1 MVLLDIQWESMH
13 ELLRSL
19 YDEMM
24 PLCSQLIGVARA
36 IGGLGAIFY
45 IANRVWRHMAN
56 NEPIDFYP
64 LFRPFVIAFCI
75 GIFPL
80 VLDTIN
86 GIMHPV
92 VTVTEGMVE
101 KQNVDIAAY
110 TAKRDAI
117 ERQAYEKNGELYV
130 VDDEAYEARLREL
143 GITDIGERMDMMM
156 ERTGYQ
162 IKKSMR
168 DFLREILDFLY
179 QAVSLVI
186 DTIRTFFL
194 IVLAIIGPIS
204 FALSIFDGFQGT
216 LTNWIARYIQ
226 IFLWL
231 PVANIFG
238 TMVGKIQVMMLDKS
252 LQDMQAN
259 MGNTFDS
266 TDIGYMIFML
276 IAIVG
281 YTTVPTVASFI
292 VQSTG
297 GGAALARMNAVG
309 GGAAGVAGAAG
320 GAAGG
325 AVAGRA
331 ASGATN
337 IINAPNDIM
346 TGYKSK

>member
-1 MVLLDIQWESMH
+1 MVLLDIQWDSMH
-13 ELLRSL
+13 ELLRGL

-92 VTVTEGMVE
+92 VTVTEGMVD

-110 TAKRDAI
+110 TTKRDAI
-117 ERQAYEKNGELYV
+117 EKQAYESDNKLYV
-130 VDDEAYEARLREL
+130 VDDEAYKAELEKL
-143 GITDIGERMDMMM
+143 GITDVGKRMDMMM

-168 DFLREILDFLY
+168 DFIREILDFLY

-231 PVANIFG
+231 PVSNIFG

-297 GGAALARMNAVG
+297 GGAALSRMNAVG
-309 GGAAGVAGAAG
+309 GGAAGAAGAAG

-325 AVAGRA
+325 AIAGRA

-337 IINAPNDIM
+337 IINAPKDIM
-346 TGYKSK
+346 TGYKS

>member
-1 MVLLDIQWESMH
+1 MVLLDIQWDSMH
-13 ELLRSL
+13 ELLRGL
-19 YDEMM
+19 YDEMI

-36 IGGLGAIFY
+36 IGGIGAIFY
-45 IANRVWRHMAN
+45 ISNRIWRHMAN
-56 NEPIDFYP
+56 NEAIDFYP

-80 VLDTIN
+80 VLATIN
-86 GIMHPV
+86 GIMNPV
-92 VTVTEGMVE
+92 VTVTESMVE
-101 KQNVDIAAY
+101 KQNVDIVAY

-117 ERQAYEKNGELYV
+117 EKQAYEKNGELYV
-130 VDDEAYEARLREL
+130 VDDDAYKAELDKL
-143 GITDIGERMDMMM
+143 GITDIGQRMNMMM

-162 IKKSMR
+162 VKKSMR

-179 QAVSLVI
+179 QAVSLVV
-186 DTIRTFFL
+186 DSIRTFFL
-194 IVLAIIGPIS
+194 IVLSIIGPIS
-204 FALSIFDGFQGT
+204 FALSIFDGFQAT

-252 LQDMQAN
+252 LADMQAN

-281 YTTVPTVASFI
+281 YTTVPTIASFI

-297 GGAALARMNAVG
+297 GGAALARMNSMG
-309 GGAAGVAGAAG
+309 AGAVS
-320 GAAGG
+320 AGG
-325 AVAGRA
+325 AVAGSVA
-331 ASGATN
+331 GKALKELN
-337 IINAPNDIM
+337 
-346 TGYKSK
+346 